1 MPKLSGLINERELD
15 ICARLGD
22 LRSRIGV
29 SQNDLARA
37 IGTTRDQLASIEY
50 GRNPLRYWLADR
62 LCEKFDVCQQWLAVG
77 VEPLRGYVGLPPE
90 IGLEIAPRELFS
102 AAYESR
108 VGHIV
113 KRQIQ
118 ETESLARS
126 IAAQLGGADK
136 LLQDRLYNLAVCW
149 FGRIPVHLYD
159 DYFRE
164 LMATSSDFFQKNRY
178 RFSTAAWPPPTLGPA
193 SPIQAASEDENKV
206 LTETESSAKL
216 PPVKLQLKNLRT
228 ELNRLTEESGK
239 KTELAG
245 FLGAPLASVSR
256 WLSGER
262 EPGGETT
269 LKMLRWVQEQESQP
283 NAPGSATNATKGKAT
298 RRKVVYEKKPTSSHK
313 EG

>member
-113 KRQIQ
+113 RRRIE

-126 IAAQLGGADK
+126 IAAQPGGEDK
-136 LLQDRLYNLAVCW
+136 LLQDRLYNLALCW
-149 FGRIPVHLYD
+149 FGRIPAHLYD
-159 DYFRE
+159 DYFGE
-164 LMATSSDFFQKNRY
+164 LMAASSAFFQNNRH
-178 RFSTAAWPPPTLGPA
+178 RFSTATWPPPTLGPA
-193 SPIQAASEDENKV
+193 SPIQAPSKDENKV
-206 LTETESSAKL
+206 LTEVTPER
-216 PPVKLQLKNLRT
+216 N
-228 ELNRLTEESGK
+228 
-239 KTELAG
+239 LAG
-245 FLGAPLASVSR
+245 MTEIAFLLQRLKRALEGVKKGDLARSLKVPLPRVSE
-256 WLSGER
+256 WLSGR
-262 EPGGETT
+262 VMPSGETA
-269 LKMLRWVQEQESQP
+269 LRLLHWVEQREQKL
-283 NAPGSATNATKGKAT
+283 NALGGAINTAKGKAT
-298 RRKVVYEKKPTSSHK
+298 RRKVVHEKKPTSSHK
-313 EG
+313 QE